1 MQGAL
6 TVLLIAAA
14 VISRPIEARLWRAG
28 RLSDRTTALLLIG
41 RFPVVVG
48 LFAII
53 DGATL
58 PFVAGITFLGLVA
71 AAMFYRFTLDLLC
84 EQSRLRAAASPEK
97 GVQ

>member
-6 TVLLIAAA
+6 TVLVIAAA

-41 RFPVVVG
+41 RFSVVVG

-53 DGATL
+53 DGGAPPL
-58 PFVAGITFLGLVA
+58 VAGVTLLGLVP
-71 AAMFYRFTLDLLC
+71 AAMFYRFTLDLLH
-84 EQSRLRAAASPEK
+84 EQSRLRAAAGREK
-97 GVQ
+97 VVH

>member
-1 MQGAL
+1 VQSAL

-28 RLSDRTTALLLIG
+28 RLSDRTTALLLVG

-53 DGATL
+53 DGGAPPL
-58 PFVAGITFLGLVA
+58 VAGVTLLGIVP
-71 AAMFYRFTLDLLC
+71 AAMFYRFTLDLLR
-84 EQSRLRAAASPEK
+84 EQSRLCAAAARGK
-97 GVQ
+97 VVQ